1 MLSNIPNKDGDGELE
16 KRSILYVSANPLSG
30 LELRDYLDQAGCRL
44 LDVVRPNSDILAWV
58 LREQPDLLLIDVDTP
73 SSSLLESL
81 EVVVSVSALPLVMLS
96 RNRDGHLIQ
105 RAINAGVTCYEVGTI
120 GQVELGVI
128 VDAAIAGFERLRNLT
143 QAMESARVKL
153 AESYRIDRARS
164 HLMMRLGIAEEEARA
179 KLLSLARERRRRLVD
194 VADSVLTVP
203 LAMV

>member
-1 MLSNIPNKDGDGELE
+1 MGNLD
-16 KRSILYVSANPLSG
+16 KRSILYVSENPLSG
-30 LELRDYLDQAGCRL
+30 LELRDCLNRARCRL

-58 LREQPDLLLIDVDTP
+58 LREQPDLLLIDVDSP
-73 SSSLLESL
+73 SFALLESL
-81 EVVVSVSALPLVMLS
+81 EVVVSVSALPVVMLS

-120 GQVELGVI
+120 GHLELGAI
-128 VDAAIAGFERLRNLT
+128 VDAAIAGFERLRNLS

-164 HLMMRLGIAEEEARA
+164 HLMMKLGIAEEEARV
-179 KLLSLARERRRRLVD
+179 KLLSLARERQRRLVD